1 MKNITYASGQRRRPN
16 MERVRVT
23 GTSASRCL
31 LYCIAVSINARGTV
45 VTRPSATR
53 RSTINSKRVHDNTAG
68 RACEGQGGKNEG
80 LFGEP
85 WLMI

>member
-1 MKNITYASGQRRRPN
+1 MRRQRRRPN

-23 GTSASRCL
+23 
-31 LYCIAVSINARGTV
+31 VSINARGTV